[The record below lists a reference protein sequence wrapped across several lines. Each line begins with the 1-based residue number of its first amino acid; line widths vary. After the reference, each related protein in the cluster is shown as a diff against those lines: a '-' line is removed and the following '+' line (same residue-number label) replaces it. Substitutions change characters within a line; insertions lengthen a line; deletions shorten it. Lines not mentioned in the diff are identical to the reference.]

1 MYIKLSEE
9 QINQILYFDRTK
21 SLTTAANIART
32 LAEQILS
39 NYAKEFVEDDN

>member
-9 QINQILYFDRTK
+9 QIKQILDFDRTK
-21 SLTTAANIART
+21 SLTTAANISIT
-32 LAEQILS
+32 LAEQVLS

>member
-9 QINQILYFDRTK
+9 QINQILDFDRTK

-32 LAEQILS
+32 LAEKVLAE
-39 NYAKEFVEDDN
+39 YAKEFCE

>member
-9 QINQILYFDRTK
+9 QINQILDFDRTK
-21 SLTTAANIART
+21 SLTTATNIVRT
-32 LAEQILS
+32 LVEQVLE

>member
-9 QINQILYFDRTK
+9 QINQILDFDRTK
-21 SLTTAANIART
+21 SLTTATIIART
-32 LAEQILS
+32 LVEQVLS